1 MISRFF
7 TITYFVFTM
16 SAPLVP
22 FHLFLHPGRRRSSG
36 MVCGGGD
43 ISSGSISP
51 QWWWVSV
58 SPTPSRRSSLAHPM
72 SGSASPQ
79 LCTSPPAV
87 GSVSPREQRGQC
99 RKPCM
104 TSPLRCIFLTPTLLL
119 SPPLPPM
126 NGFDGETNPTRAA
139 QESPTGKG
147 KPRAADI
154 VGVGWSPHYF
164 SKKPP
169 YPNPNC

>member
-1 MISRFF
+1 VISRFF
-7 TITYFVFTM
+7 TVTCFVFTM

-22 FHLFLHPGRRRSSG
+22 FHLFLCLGRRRSSG

-51 QWWWVSV
+51 RWWCVSV
-58 SPTPSRRSSLAHPM
+58 SLTPSRRSGLARPT

-79 LCTSPPAV
+79 LCTSLTAA
-87 GSVSPREQRGQC
+87 GFVSPREQRGQC

-104 TSPLRCIFLTPTLLL
+104 TSPLRCFFLTPTLLL
-119 SPPLPPM
+119 SPPPLM

-147 KPRAADI
+147 KPRAVDI
-154 VGVGWSPHYF
+154 AGVGWSPHYF
-164 SKKPP
+164 SKRPP